1 MLKFFLIFY
10 LFIQVKNI
18 SSSIRNLQESSDDII
33 IMHLN
38 DVHSGV
44 NDTIGYDGFV
54 LYRDELK
61 KKNPNIITVDVGDH
75 IQGGTIGSISEGS
88 AIIDIMNK
96 VGFDVAILGNHEF
109 DYGTEQLSKLKA
121 NITSNYISSNFC
133 YKKNKTTVF
142 DPYKI
147 IEIKN
152 RFYWSFNTFDIFKH
166 VFINIK
172 R

>member
-61 KKNPNIITVDVGDH
+61 KKK
-75 IQGGTIGSISEGS
+75 SEHNNS
-88 AIIDIMNK
+88 
-96 VGFDVAILGNHEF
+96 
-109 DYGTEQLSKLKA
+109 
-121 NITSNYISSNFC
+121 
-133 YKKNKTTVF
+133 
-142 DPYKI
+142 
-147 IEIKN
+147 
-152 RFYWSFNTFDIFKH
+152 
-166 VFINIK
+166 
-172 R
+172 